1 MARLFS
7 GEKQAKSTQI
17 LRLLQGYSFGL
28 REAEVADILG
38 WERRTANN
46 YLRELETQERVYK
59 EGRLWYAE
67 E

>member
-7 GEKQAKSTQI
+7 GEKETRSDKVVH
-17 LRLLQGYSFGL
+17 LLQAHRFGL
-28 REAEVADILG
+28 REVEVAESLG

-46 YLRELETQERVYK
+46 YLRELEARERVYK
-59 EGRLWYAE
+59 EGRLWLAE